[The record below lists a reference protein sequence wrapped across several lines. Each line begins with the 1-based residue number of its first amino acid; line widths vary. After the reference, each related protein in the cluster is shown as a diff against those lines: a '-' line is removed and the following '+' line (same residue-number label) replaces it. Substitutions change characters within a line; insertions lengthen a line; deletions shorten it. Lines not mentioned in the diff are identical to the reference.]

1 MRTLEYKSQC
11 AVIRWARYMETK
23 YPQLKLL
30 HASLNGLRCGYK
42 QAIRAKLSGM
52 KAGVPDMFLPFPKS
66 SYHGLFIEMKAPNG
80 HETPAQTFF
89 LTALNNAGYRAVVCR
104 SSEDAIKIIEDYLK

>member
-42 QAIRAKLSGM
+42 QAIRAK
-52 KAGVPDMFLPFPKS
+52 
-66 SYHGLFIEMKAPNG
+66 H
-80 HETPAQTFF
+80 PA
-89 LTALNNAGYRAVVCR
+89 
-104 SSEDAIKIIEDYLK
+104 